1 MKNSNFYLSAAKYL
15 AFSLVLFLPLI
26 SYSSRLFH
34 SVQTGSFVNVA
45 VAQKQYD
52 SIVQKLNEKELDN
65 LRIEKIGKFYSV
77 RLGKFKDF
85 TSAEKFLKSA
95 GSRLPKATVMEVYIR
110 HERIIKSYADTS
122 SVDRQRDRE
131 TTLPV
136 DAHKEVIPQT
146 AKKTDITEKAVP
158 LAEKI
163 AAIADHVN
171 KKDFNAALEI
181 INAEIA
187 SQPEHPDLN
196 AWLGV
201 VLLKMDRPLDAL
213 KYFKKS
219 TELSPGVSN
228 YHNGLG
234 YSLFYLNRFDEA
246 IDAFNRA
253 VILDPGHFDALTGLC
268 IVYAKSGKKEKA
280 MDIYN
285 KLKDLDRENADR
297 LLQIIEMTS
306 VLS

>member
-1 MKNSNFYLSAAKYL
+1 MKKNNFYLSAAKYL
-15 AFSLVLFLPLI
+15 AFSLVLFLPVI

-52 SIVQKLNEKELDN
+52 SIEQKLNKQELDN

-77 RLGKFKDF
+77 RVGKFNDF
-85 TSAEKFLKSA
+85 TSAKKFLKSA
-95 GSRLPKATVMEVYIR
+95 GSRLPKATVVEVYIR
-110 HERIIKSYADTS
+110 HKRIIKSYTDTS
-122 SVDRQRDRE
+122 SVDRQQDRE
-131 TTLPV
+131 TPLSV
-136 DAHKEVIPQT
+136 DANKEAPPQP
-146 AKKTDITEKAVP
+146 AKKIEITRAVP

-181 INAEIA
+181 INAGMA
-187 SQPEHPDLN
+187 SQPEHPGLN

-201 VLLKMDRPLDAL
+201 VLLKMDQPLEAL
-213 KYFKKS
+213 KYFQKS

-228 YHNGLG
+228 YHSGLG
-234 YSLFYLNRFDEA
+234 YSLFYLNRYDEA

-253 VILDPGHFDALTGLC
+253 VILDPAHFDALTGLC
-268 IVYAKSGKKEKA
+268 IVYAKSGNKEKA

-285 KLKDLDRENADR
+285 KVKDLDRENADK
-297 LLQIIEMTS
+297 LLKVIKTTRS
-306 VLS
+306 

>member
-15 AFSLVLFLPLI
+15 AFSLVLFLPVI

-34 SVQTGSFVNVA
+34 SVQTGSFVSLA
-45 VAQKQYD
+45 IAHKQYG
-52 SIVQKLNEKELDN
+52 SIEQKLNKQELDN
-65 LRIEKIGKFYSV
+65 LRIERIGKFYSV
-77 RLGKFKDF
+77 RVGKFNDF
-85 TSAEKFLKSA
+85 ASAEKFLKSA
-95 GSRLPKATVMEVYIR
+95 GSRLPKATVMEVYIK
-110 HERIIKSYADTS
+110 HERIIKSYT
-122 SVDRQRDRE
+122 VDRQRDRE
-131 TTLPV
+131 TPLSV
-136 DAHKEVIPQT
+136 DAHKEVTPQT

-187 SQPEHPDLN
+187 SQPEHPGLN

-201 VLLKMDRPLDAL
+201 VLLKMDQPLEAL
-213 KYFKKS
+213 KYLKKS
-219 TELSPGVSN
+219 TELSPDVSD

-234 YSLFYLNRFDEA
+234 YSLFFLDRYDEA
-246 IDAFNRA
+246 INAFNRA

-297 LLQIIEMTS
+297 LLQIIDIS
-306 VLS
+306 RS